1 MSDTPKG
8 YGPNKDEK
16 WELGSNLLYVSVGSS
31 TTTVSLI
38 SDIPWIIL
46 LILPGLGILSL
57 GAILAFNWAMRL
69 SLRIRIEESQ
79 EKSDLIEK
87 IVAIYQ
93 DHG

>member
-8 YGPNKDEK
+8 YGPNKYEK
-16 WELGSNLLYVSVGSS
+16 WELGYTLFCIASGS
-31 TTTVSLI
+31 I
-38 SDIPWIIL
+38 SAALSFMLPAPGIIL
-46 LILPGLGILSL
+46 LIPGGGIVLL
-57 GAILAFNWAMRL
+57 ATVLAFNWAERL

-87 IVAIYQ
+87 IVAIYR